1 MKVKIYSVSNC
12 SNCEV
17 LRKILTTY
25 NIQFEEVKV
34 LNSMNTDEQGI
45 SYKQYLDLEPS
56 VSLLEKCTFPQVY
69 IDGKR
74 IGNIRQ
80 TAKYLQQNENK

>member
-1 MKVKIYSVSNC
+1 MEVKIYSVSNC

-17 LRKILTTY
+17 LKKILKTY
-25 NIQFEEVKV
+25 KIQFEEVKV
-34 LNSMNTDEQGI
+34 LSSIDAGDEGI